1 VLAAGIVSG
10 LVVVGAL
17 AGAVGAVD
25 APPGP
30 FAGSL
35 PSGTWIAFQFDST
48 SISFGG
54 TVTLSVV
61 SGSTASTADLWG
73 AQAAWPGSWST
84 GGLSLN
90 QLDPGPCTL
99 ALHPTQ
105 SCPFKVSGTPNTYQ
119 NLVFGLNLTPQQG
132 QSFQQSV
139 TLNPPPTPTTTP
151 PPAPDSTF
159 SGPGELTTP
168 GSFTFRAPGQFGV
181 TYTWTLFL
189 NGAQADLQTGT
200 AYTPPARI
208 FGTPGTYTL
217 RLTAANAVGQSEHE
231 VSFVVAPPQQPSPPA
246 PQPPP
251 AASPQAPVGFH
262 PTPAPQFTQV
272 SFTPRLTD
280 FATPKPGAVQ
290 PVTVIWL
297 WRPDW
302 FQSATQKPKT
312 AGRPKRVTRAAVS
325 VGSSRGGPSATPW
338 LAGLATFG
346 IFGAAWLAVRR
357 RRVRTSIVD

>member
-1 VLAAGIVSG
+1 VLTAGIASGLLVVGVLAAAAS
-10 LVVVGAL
+10 
-17 AGAVGAVD
+17 AVD

-30 FAGSL
+30 YAGPL
-35 PSGTWIAFQFDST
+35 PPGTWIAFQFDST
-48 SISFGG
+48 SISFAG

-61 SGSTASTADLWG
+61 DGSTASTADLWG
-73 AQAAWPGSWST
+73 ADGSWPGSWST
-84 GGLSLN
+84 GGLGLT
-90 QLDPGPCTL
+90 QVDPNPCTL

-105 SCPFKVSGTPNTYQ
+105 SCVFRVSGSPTTYQ
-119 NLVFGLNLTPQQG
+119 NLLFGLNLTPQQV
-132 QSFQQSV
+132 QSFQQTV
-139 TLNPPPTPTTTP
+139 TLNPPPTTTTTQ

-168 GSFTFRAPGQFGV
+168 GAFTFRAPGQLGV

-189 NGAQADLQTGT
+189 NGAQVDVQAGT

-208 FGTPGTYTL
+208 FSTPGTYTL
-217 RLTAANAVGQSEHE
+217 RLTAASAVGQSEHE
-231 VSFVVAPPQQPSPPA
+231 VSFVVAPPQQPPPA
-246 PQPPP
+246 PPPPP
-251 AASPQAPVGFH
+251 AASPQAPVGLH
-262 PTPAPQFTQV
+262 PTPAPLFTQV
-272 SFTPRLTD
+272 SFTPHLTD

-302 FQSATQKPKT
+302 FQATTEKPKT
-312 AGRPKRVTRAAVS
+312 AGRPKTVTRAAVS
-325 VGSSRGGPSATPW
+325 VGASRGGPSATPW

-357 RRVRTSIVD
+357 RRVRTSILD